1 MSASAKTTETI
12 ACPACGT
19 ELSLEHLVGHLD
31 DEQAF
36 ARLVALSVPMAHLV
50 VRYIGLFTPE
60 KQRLTLRKK
69 VRLIQ
74 QLLPD
79 LQREAITHKG
89 REWAVPLAV
98 WGKGIEQML
107 TARAAG
113 RLDLPMT
120 GHGYL
125 YAVLAGMADKVEAV
139 AERDRESERRTGPR
153 QDTVSVRGQALP
165 IGEALQVLAGKKDP
179 VLVAM
184 DEQSE
189 RATPV
194 PTEARALLAALKKGK
209 QS

>member
-1 MSASAKTTETI
+1 MSGKAPEVI

-19 ELSLEHLVGHLD
+19 ELTLEHLVGSLD

-69 VRLIQ
+69 VRLIA

-79 LQREAITHKG
+79 LRRKAITHKG
-89 REWAVPLAV
+89 RDWPAPHTTWALA
-98 WGKGIEQML
+98 IEQML

-125 YAVLAGMADKVEAV
+125 YAVLAGMSDKVEAQ
-139 AERDRESERRTGPR
+139 AEALRESERRTGPR
-153 QDTVSVRGQALP
+153 QDTVQVRGQTLP
-165 IGEALQVLAGKKDP
+165 IGDALQTLYAGKDP
-179 VLVAM
+179 VLAAM
-184 DEQSE
+184 D
-189 RATPV
+189 AHKKDVV
-194 PTEARALLAALKKGK
+194 PAPEHARALLAQLKKGQPK
-209 QS
+209 